1 MFIGSSKTGAKK
13 SGPLI
18 VWLVL
23 AFDRMDELDMMSAS
37 KFFFLC
43 SCVKEGEINVIEIS
57 VSCGD

>member
-13 SGPLI
+13 SVSLI

-43 SCVKEGEINVIEIS
+43 SCVKEGEEKFH
-57 VSCGD
+57 